1 MDYYATMWQDTWC
14 STKKCECHLTN
25 VTARVFIL
33 SMKDV
38 TLYKIYKK
46 LKKMVL
52 AEQSIPY
59 PTGKRK
65 PLSTLNQDF
74 RATTSQVHTYIH
86 TYVEDD
92 KRQQCKPRHNDRK
105 HRNLV
110 TSEFPILK
118 LVAARSFPTA
128 MWNECCKRRLS
139 LDRSAVHVTHQI
151 WLHRMRKE
159 CSNSFSLFWFQ
170 GTGSVADQV
179 TIRGRQAMDG
189 PARIASR
196 FRNLVFRG
204 TGINCCDGMVSSP
217 NKAKLW
223 DVTGLRNSNLRPALT

>member
-46 LKKMVL
+46 LKKTVL

-59 PTGKRK
+59 STGKRK

-86 TYVEDD
+86 MSKTIKGNSASLVIMIGSTV
-92 KRQQCKPRHNDRK
+92 
-105 HRNLV
+105 V

-223 DVTGLRNSNLRPALT
+223 DVTGLRNSNLRPAFT